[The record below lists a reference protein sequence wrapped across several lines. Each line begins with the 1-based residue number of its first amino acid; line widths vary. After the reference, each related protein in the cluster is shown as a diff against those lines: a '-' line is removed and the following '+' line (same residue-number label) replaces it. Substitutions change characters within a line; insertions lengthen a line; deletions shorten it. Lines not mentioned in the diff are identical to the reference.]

1 MKKALSVLLAV
12 LLLVA
17 CVPTAIIGSATTES
31 IWSKRVALSEG
42 ATLSEADC
50 SLTAGK
56 TATFK
61 VTLPAGGYAQF
72 QQKLG
77 DFFGDAAF
85 FNTNYVNVVVG
96 DGTKATYN
104 TSNLYVQLTSSADA
118 SKDIVP
124 VDEPNGADP
133 GTDGL
138 TWHLYGPSAEDP
150 STAYAYGLNNGSSTY
165 KGAQFTYFGL
175 IDSHNLMVS
184 FTKETDGKVTVNQ
197 RYGDKTPSQYANR
210 QRPSTKTLAEIGG
223 EDGVYV
229 RIRNGED
236 KEQTYTVTVYSSDVS
251 AGYRDGEFVLSDAD
265 SSVAADSVTHVLS
278 SGYITKT
285 FKATLT
291 PSGYVQ
297 LDKKLVDL
305 IGSNGSAAHVNVK
318 LGDGRYDD
326 EQKDYSVDNT
336 WVHIQLTAD
345 ATASKDYAPIP
356 ELSGANPSADAM
368 TWMFQW
374 YDANRIFFNRGSN
387 TGGAC
392 AAIAPSATFLTPGLR
407 IRFDMDGENV
417 KGTNLGTSGQSRT
430 SIRTLSEIG
439 GEDGVYVRVRN
450 NASVTV
456 TYTIAITYK
465 SDSAYTDGV
474 YKFSDEGSKLIST
487 NRVVNADNMIEETAT
502 VLLSGNGGYV
512 QLDRLLK
519 DIITKD
525 AIGDSQVKVIIG
537 DGEAKYSTADV
548 YFQLTADKAAT
559 TDIVPVNEYASADPG
574 TKGMTWR
581 VKSNGTGLYI
591 HYGSSTGAGES
602 TFGQL
607 GNTGNPSYHGLPAKF
622 TLDSA
627 TGKVS
632 VSHRYHTANG
642 YAKNAKASNKTLA
655 EIGGEN
661 GVYVRIRNGQATSQQ
676 YTIVYTYKNVFA
688 NTAENGTV
696 TLDKVSALTGDTV
709 KATVT
714 ANEGY
719 QLKAGSL
726 KYTVDGSKYYP
737 ITARVGED
745 ESVSNV
751 FAFAMPEDAVNVTAE
766 FVAADAANHA
776 LLGAAYNIENGKA
789 GKDMRFGSRAYRK
802 AGDSELISCGNYL
815 LRADSTLGAALADG
829 VELTEQQLAEL
840 INPSEGQFVKRV
852 PTSVLN
858 DRCDDYVDYTV
869 RIVGVA
875 DGYEDVDYVC
885 VSYAN
890 YRDAEGNVETVYSA
904 PCIRSYNQLINA
916 AK

>member
-50 SLTAGK
+50 SLTAGM

-72 QQKLG
+72 MQKL
-77 DFFGDAAF
+77 DLIKSEP
-85 FNTNYVNVVVG
+85 TQTERVNIVVG
-96 DGTKATYN
+96 DGTKAAYS
-104 TSNLYVQLTSSADA
+104 TSDLYVQLTSSADT

-133 GTDGL
+133 GTDGM
-138 TWHLYGPSAEDP
+138 TWHLYGPHNVNS
-150 STAYAYGLNNGSSTY
+150 SSYAVNNGSSLVS
-165 KGAQFTYFGL
+165 GAQFTNFGL
-175 IDSHNLMVS
+175 IESHTLAALFV
-184 FTKETDGKVTVNQ
+184 EDTDGTVKVYNKN
-197 RYGDKTPSQYANR
+197 YKASASLYASGVT
-210 QRPSTKTLAEIGG
+210 PSTKTVSAVGLD
-223 EDGVYV
+223 DGVYV

-236 KEQTYTVTVYSSDVS
+236 KAQTYTVTIDSADIS
-251 AGYRDGEFVLSDAD
+251 AGYRDGEFVLSDTA
-265 SSVAADSVTHVLS
+265 STLDSVDYAVANGIGTVK
-278 SGYITKT
+278 YT
-285 FKATLT
+285 ATL
-291 PSGYVQ
+291 SGKGSYIQ
-297 LDKKLVDL
+297 FDKKLTSL
-305 IGSNGSAAHVNVK
+305 IGSDEKYYVNVK
-318 LGDGRYDD
+318 ISDFA
-326 EQKDYSVDNT
+326 SANFWT
-336 WVHIQLTAD
+336 QLTDD
-345 ATASKDYAPIP
+345 ATAASDFAPKKEQNNADP
-356 ELSGANPSADAM
+356 GTDAM
-368 TWMFQW
+368 TWWF
-374 YDANRIFFNRGSN
+374 YGYNSNVIIGKGLDSGGYGSAVASASSLSN
-387 TGGAC
+387 SGLSIYFKNNSGYVGIKTGNIDSAPDKGYEKYTSTRTMADTGLTDGAY
-392 AAIAPSATFLTPGLR
+392 F
-407 IRFDMDGENV
+407 
-417 KGTNLGTSGQSRT
+417 
-430 SIRTLSEIG
+430 
-439 GEDGVYVRVRN
+439 RVRN
-450 NASVTV
+450 GISGAV
-456 TYTIAITYK
+456 TYTITVSFDAT
-465 SDSAYTDGV
+465 AYTDGV
-474 YKFSDEGSKLIST
+474 YKFSDEGSGLISY
-487 NRVVNADNMIEETAT
+487 NRELYSGTVAYGAGKVAETAT
-502 VLLSGNGGYV
+502 VKLSGNGGYV
-512 QLDRLLK
+512 QLDRKLSDL
-519 DIITKD
+519 INGG
-525 AIGDSQVKVIIG
+525 ALVNVKVD
-537 DGEAKYSTADV
+537 DGEIDDYLAANFYV
-548 YFQLTADKAAT
+548 QLTADKAAL
-559 TDIVPVNEYASADPG
+559 TDVVPQKEYDMSVSNIDDTAITYGLITASGALRLCNGNDTRG
-574 TKGMTWR
+574 CSIYANHSRINANGDCTTKGFGGVAMKF
-581 VKSNGTGLYI
+581 VKNDTTGIVAASTIYNDLVNAAVSGKRESKLTAAAVGIDNGGYI
-591 HYGSSTGAGES
+591 
-602 TFGQL
+602 
-607 GNTGNPSYHGLPAKF
+607 
-622 TLDSA
+622 
-627 TGKVS
+627 
-632 VSHRYHTANG
+632 
-642 YAKNAKASNKTLA
+642 
-655 EIGGEN
+655 
-661 GVYVRIRNGQATSQQ
+661 RIRNGQTTSQT
-676 YTIVYTYKNVFA
+676 YTITVYYNNVFA
-688 NTAENGTV
+688 NTTQNGTV

-714 ANEGY
+714 ANKDY

-776 LLGAAYNIENGKA
+776 LLGAAYNIENGEA

-875 DGYEDVDYVC
+875 DGYADFAYVC

-916 AK
+916 AQ